1 MKRRLIKCGIDR
13 KMTTALL
20 LLMMLMTVAIAVISY
35 FSIINIYYTQYTV
48 KAQDLVRMLANQVDG
63 DWLERF
69 SQDYVKDETYYEV
82 KDNLDHIKSDFTGVQ
97 YLYIYKPGETSMTYL
112 VEGQKEG
119 DDPDQMAS
127 PGDSYNYGESDYEYL
142 VPDIRAQ
149 KASDQVI
156 VGDDAGYGIPIM
168 AWAPVFNSKGEMVAM
183 VEADYI
189 AENIGPAIN
198 ATILKIVAV
207 QVVCIFFV
215 VLLMIIV
222 IRGLIARPLNKLTNI
237 VDSYKQGEK
246 IDSKIDSLVKKMS
259 KFGGDDEISSLS
271 LSFKEMTVR
280 IEQYIKDITA
290 VTAEKERISAE
301 LNVATQIQADMLPRI
316 FPPFPDKHEFELYA
330 TMDPAKE
337 VGGDFYDFFMI
348 DDDHLGLVMADVSGK
363 GVPAALFMVIAKTLI
378 KNRSLTGDFT
388 SPKDVLADVNNMLC
402 EGNEAELFVT
412 VWFGVLTISTGDI
425 VFASA
430 GHEYPAFYR
439 LDQGYVLEKDKHGP
453 PLATMEGLRFRD
465 NETSLKPGETLFLYT
480 DGVTEATDSS
490 QTLFGEDRMLKALSE
505 FEKEDTQN
513 LLKGVRVKIDE
524 FVGDAPQF
532 DDITMLA
539 IRYLG

>member
-1 MKRRLIKCGIDR
+1 ML
-13 KMTTALL
+13 
-20 LLMMLMTVAIAVISY
+20 LMTVSIVLIS
-35 FSIINIYYTQYTV
+35 SHSMRAIYYAQYTQ
-48 KAQDLVRMLANQVDG
+48 KAQDLVRMLADEVDG
-63 DWLERF
+63 DWLESF
-69 SQDYVKDETYYEV
+69 SQNLNEDEKYQVYKET
-82 KDNLDHIKSDFTGVQ
+82 LDRIKNDFTGVQ
-97 YLYIYKPGETSMTYL
+97 YLYIYKPGDTSMVYL
-112 VEGQKEG
+112 IEAQ
-119 DDPDQMAS
+119 DDDDNPEDLSS
-127 PGDSYNYGESDYEYL
+127 PGDVYEYHDSDYEYL

-156 VGDDAGYGIPIM
+156 VGDDVGYGVPIM

-189 AENIGPAIN
+189 IEDIGPQIN
-198 ATILKIVAV
+198 KNIYKIVSV

-215 VLLMIIV
+215 ILLMILV
-222 IRGLIARPLNKLTNI
+222 IRLLVARPLNKLTGI
-237 VDSYKQGEK
+237 VDSYEQGEA
-246 IDSKIDSLVKKMS
+246 IDSRIDALVKKMQKS
-259 KFGGDDEISSLS
+259 GGEDEIGSLA
-271 LSFKEMTVR
+271 LSFKEMTIR
-280 IEQYIKDITA
+280 IEQYIRDITA

-330 TMDPAKE
+330 TMNPAKE

-378 KNRSLTGDFT
+378 KNRALTGNFT
-388 SPKDVLADVNNMLC
+388 TPGDVLADVNNMLC
-402 EGNEAELFVT
+402 EGNDAELFVT
-412 VWFGVLTISTGDI
+412 VWFGVMTVSTGDI
-425 VFASA
+425 IFASG

-439 LDQGYVLEKDKHGP
+439 LDEGYVLEKDKHGP
-453 PLATMEGLRFRD
+453 PLATMEGLRFRN
-465 NETSLKPGETLFLYT
+465 NETKLKPGETLFLYT
-480 DGVTEATDSS
+480 DGVTEATDAH
-490 QTLFGEDRMLKALSE
+490 QTLFGETRMLEALSAYKDE
-505 FEKEDTQN
+505 NTEK

-539 IRYLG
+539 IRYFG